1 MAYKDLRE
9 FITILEEKGELCR
22 IKAVVDPEL
31 EITEITDRVSKAE
44 GPALL
49 FENVKGSEMPVLI
62 NAYGSRKRMSWSLG
76 VEDLDDIGAEIMDL
90 LELVDNIPD
99 SFLGKVK
106 MLPTLAQLAKYFP
119 KIVKDGSCQEVV
131 HMEPSLDKLPILK
144 CWPDDGG
151 KFITLPQ
158 VYTRDPRNGKRNVGM
173 YRLHVYD
180 QKTTGMHWHIH
191 HDGAENYRLHKEL
204 GNPIIEV
211 AVALGGD
218 PAITYAATA
227 PLPKEID
234 ELILAG
240 FLRKKPV
247 ELVKC
252 KTIDMEV
259 PADAEIVLEG
269 YIDPTE
275 SRLEGPFGDHTGYYS
290 LTGEYPVFHIK
301 CITHRKDAIYPTTI
315 VGKPPQEDCYLALA
329 SERIFLPLL
338 RMQLNEIVD
347 MHMPMEGVFHNCVF
361 VSIKKSFPGHARK
374 IMNSLWGMGQM
385 MFAKFIVVVD
395 EDVNV
400 QNLSEV
406 LWKVFNNVDPRRD
419 TMIVEGPLDVLDHS
433 APQPLLGSKMGID
446 ATKKWVSEGHS
457 REWPEDIVMNQDI
470 VDLVTARWSEYG
482 IDYHK

>member
-1 MAYKDLRE
+1 MAYKDLHE
-9 FITILEEKGELCR
+9 FVKLLEDKGELLR
-22 IKAVVDPEL
+22 IKTLVDPEL
-31 EITEITDRVSKAE
+31 EITEITDRVSKAY

-49 FENVKGSEMPVLI
+49 FENVKGSDMPVLI
-62 NAYGSRKRMSWSLG
+62 NAYGSPERMALSLQVG
-76 VEDLDDIGAEIMDL
+76 KLDDIGDEITGL
-90 LELVDNIPD
+90 LQLADNVPD
-99 SFLGKVK
+99 SLLGKVK
-106 MLPTLAQLAKYFP
+106 MLPILAQLSSFFP
-119 KIVKDGSCQEVV
+119 KTVKSGSCQEVV
-131 HMEPSLDKLPILK
+131 SMEPSLDKLPILK
-144 CWPDDGG
+144 CWPDDAG

-173 YRLHVYD
+173 YRLQVYD

-191 HDGAENYRLHKEL
+191 HDGAENYRLNKEA
-204 GNPIIEV
+204 GNSQVEV

-218 PAITYAATA
+218 PAIAYAATA

-234 ELILAG
+234 ELIFAG

-252 KTIDMEV
+252 KTINMEV

-269 YIDPTE
+269 YIDLEE
-275 SRLEGPFGDHTGYYS
+275 SRIEGPFGDHTGYYS
-290 LTGEYPVFHIK
+290 LPGEYPVFHIK

-338 RMQLNEIVD
+338 KMQMSEVVD

-361 VSIKKSFPGHARK
+361 ISIKKAYPGHARK
-374 IMNSLWGMGQM
+374 IMNAVWGMGQM
-385 MFAKFIVVVD
+385 MFSKFIVVVD
-395 EDVNV
+395 KDVNV

-406 LWKVFNNVDPRRD
+406 LWKVFNNADPKRD

-433 APQPLLGSKMGID
+433 APLPLFGSKMGID
-446 ATKKWVSEGHS
+446 ATKKWAGEGHL
-457 REWPEDIVMNQDI
+457 REWPEDIKMSKEI
-470 VDLVTARWSEYG
+470 IDLVNTKWSEYG
-482 IDYHK
+482 LD